1 MQKITG
7 TKITVL
13 KLLVHI
19 VSKKGFHK
27 LLLGKNVS
35 DGFFK
40 NNIVLRKRQ

>member
-7 TKITVL
+7 TKN
-13 KLLVHI
+13 LLVHI

-27 LLLGKNVS
+27 VLLGKNVS

-40 NNIVLRKRQ
+40 NNIVLRKR